1 MSVDNHTPVASQPTI
16 IGFVD
21 RTYSGLCQMGCIS
34 RRGFHHPQQHNL
46 RLLFS
51 NMTDVSFPR
60 RRLGLSAVPM
70 AIGLIVVTHIL
81 IDAYSNSI
89 PALLGLLEVRC
100 GLTATQS
107 AWFTGFGAL
116 ASGVTQPLF
125 AWLSDRLDTRLFAS
139 WGLALATV
147 CFCCLGEANSPA
159 TLFLMFGGGMLGVA
173 MYHPIAASAMGQM
186 IPSQRSRLVSLFFV
200 AGMAGS
206 AGGAMVSPYFAQ
218 SEAGFGSFRWLIL
231 PGLILAGLL
240 QLAVGRTSHRA
251 SRPQSINPAPT
262 ANNREHWGPLLL
274 LYISSVLRFSVNLV
288 LFYLF
293 LRWLSHD
300 SSLLHPDWSTK
311 QISDHVA
318 PTLGFL
324 VAATQIGMALGG
336 IGAGLFV
343 TPYREKFALV
353 AIPIIFTPSVY
364 LLPRLPLPGTYILAA
379 LAGIGIAATMPVS
392 ISVAQ
397 RWLPRHPSVAS
408 GFMLGGAW
416 SMSMIS
422 VPIAQWGLERFGL
435 TPVFA
440 VTAFGMA
447 LSGLLLLA
455 VPTDTFLGQSQDSN
469 SLPSTAR

>member
-1 MSVDNHTPVASQPTI
+1 MTDEPS
-16 IGFVD
+16 
-21 RTYSGLCQMGCIS
+21 S
-34 RRGFHHPQQHNL
+34 RRRF
-46 RLLFS
+46 
-51 NMTDVSFPR
+51 
-60 RRLGLSAVPM
+60 GLSGVPM
-70 AIGLIVVTHIL
+70 AVGVIVATHVL

-89 PALLGLLEVRC
+89 PALLGLLEVRS
-100 GLTATQS
+100 GLTVTQS

-125 AWLSDRLDTRLFAS
+125 AWLSDRLDTRQFAS

-147 CFCCLGEANSPA
+147 CFCYLGEAKTPVM
-159 TLFLMFGGGMLGVA
+159 LFLMFGGGMLGVA
-173 MYHPIAASAMGQM
+173 MYHPVAASAMGQM

-218 SEAGFGSFRWLIL
+218 SEAGFATFRWLLL
-231 PGLILAGLL
+231 PGLLLAALL
-240 QLAVGRTSHRA
+240 QLAVGSTSHRA
-251 SRPQSINPAPT
+251 SGLKSTDST
-262 ANNREHWGPLLL
+262 ANTSDGERWGPLVL
-274 LYISSVLRFSVNLV
+274 LYVSSVLRFSVNLV

-300 SSLLHPDWSTK
+300 SGVLHPDWSAQ

-353 AIPIIFTPSVY
+353 AIPILFAPSVY
-364 LLPRLPLPGTYILAA
+364 LVPKVSLPGTYVLAA
-379 LAGIGIAATMPVS
+379 LSGIGIAATMPVS

-422 VPIAQWGLERFGL
+422 VPIAQWYLQRFGL
-435 TPVFA
+435 MPVFA
-440 VTAFGMA
+440 MTACAML

-455 VPTDTFLGQSQDSN
+455 VPSRTFRMPPRDAN
-469 SLPSTAR
+469 SVASTG